1 MGLMVDHSIAS
12 AVEQMYTIARK
23 ISRRDPALA
32 KKIKEC
38 AKELNKH
45 PGWNEVLDRANKMP
59 GSKVKKI

>member
-1 MGLMVDHSIAS
+1 MGLMPVSIAS

-45 PGWNEVLDRANKMP
+45 PGWIDEKYVEDMRKAGGL
-59 GSKVKKI
+59 

>member
-12 AVEQMYTIARK
+12 AVESMYTIARK

-32 KKIKEC
+32 KKITAC

-45 PGWNEVLDRANKMP
+45 PGWIDEKYVEDMRKAGGL
-59 GSKVKKI
+59 